1 MPRRDGPAVDH
12 GVHPGELG
20 LFVAHVKET
29 FLVGMDERNLSSGIG
44 PEDLLDGGPAV
55 FFHKA
60 HALRIDLEQHLHG
73 PDIPEGSVHGV
84 VGMTAVG

>member
-1 MPRRDGPAVDH
+1 MVSARQLPADRKQ
-12 GVHPGELG
+12 G
-20 LFVAHVKET
+20 
-29 FLVGMDERNLSSGIG
+29 FLVGTDERDLPPGIG

-55 FFHKA
+55 LFHKA

>member
-1 MPRRDGPAVDH
+1 M
-12 GVHPGELG
+12 L
-20 LFVAHVKET
+20 VAHVKEA
-29 FLVGMDERNLSSGIG
+29 FLVGTDERDLPPGIG

-55 FFHKA
+55 LFHKA